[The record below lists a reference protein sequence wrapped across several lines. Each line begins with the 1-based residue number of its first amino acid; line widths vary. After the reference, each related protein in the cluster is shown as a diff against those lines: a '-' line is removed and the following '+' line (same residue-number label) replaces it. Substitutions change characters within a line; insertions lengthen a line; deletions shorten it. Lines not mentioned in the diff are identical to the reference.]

1 MISQWIA
8 FGLIMLVMVG
18 LAFAFSRKG
27 LKIKS
32 DAESKPPSIMGDGSA
47 M

>member
-1 MISQWIA
+1 MVWVLYA
-8 FGLIMLVMVG
+8 LIVLVFFG

-32 DAESKPPSIMGDGSA
+32 DAETKPPPDMTGASF
-47 M
+47 

>member
-1 MISQWIA
+1 MVWIVY
-8 FGLIMLVMVG
+8 GLIVLTIFG

-32 DAESKPPSIMGDGSA
+32 DAETKPTPIHMSDASLL
-47 M
+47 

>member
-1 MISQWIA
+1 MVWVWFA
-8 FGLIMLVMVG
+8 LIVLVIFG

-32 DAESKPPSIMGDGSA
+32 DAETKPPPRVGDNSIL
-47 M
+47 

>member
-1 MISQWIA
+1 MVWVVY
-8 FGLIMLVMVG
+8 GLIVLAFFG

-32 DAESKPPSIMGDGSA
+32 DAETKPPSPMSDASLL
-47 M
+47 

>member
-1 MISQWIA
+1 MDIVWVWYV
-8 FGLIMLVMVG
+8 LNVLVIFG

-32 DAESKPPSIMGDGSA
+32 DAETKPPDMSGASLM
-47 M
+47 

>member
-1 MISQWIA
+1 MVWVWFA
-8 FGLIMLVMVG
+8 LIVLVIFG

-32 DAESKPPSIMGDGSA
+32 DAETKPPPDMSGGSFL
-47 M
+47 

>member
-1 MISQWIA
+1 MVWVWFS
-8 FGLIMLVMVG
+8 LIVLVIFG

-32 DAESKPPSIMGDGSA
+32 DAETKPPPDMTGASF
-47 M
+47 

>member
-1 MISQWIA
+1 MVWVVY
-8 FGLIMLVMVG
+8 GLIMLAVFG

-32 DAESKPPSIMGDGSA
+32 DAETKPPPIMS
-47 M
+47 

>member
-1 MISQWIA
+1 MVWVVY
-8 FGLIMLVMVG
+8 GLIVLAIFG

-32 DAESKPPSIMGDGSA
+32 DAETKPAPIHMSDPSLM
-47 M
+47 

>member
-1 MISQWIA
+1 M
-8 FGLIMLVMVG
+8 GLIVLTFFG

-32 DAESKPPSIMGDGSA
+32 DAESKPPSPMSDASLL
-47 M
+47 

>member
-1 MISQWIA
+1 MVWVIYA
-8 FGLIMLVMVG
+8 LIVLTFFG

-32 DAESKPPSIMGDGSA
+32 DAETKPPPVMS
-47 M
+47 

>member
-1 MISQWIA
+1 MVWVVY
-8 FGLIMLVMVG
+8 GLIVLAIFG

-32 DAESKPPSIMGDGSA
+32 DAEAKPPSPMSDASLL
-47 M
+47 

>member
-1 MISQWIA
+1 MVWVLY
-8 FGLIMLVMVG
+8 GLIVLAIFG

-32 DAESKPPSIMGDGSA
+32 DAETKPSPSPMSDASLL
-47 M
+47 

>member
-8 FGLIMLVMVG
+8 FGLFMLVIVG

-32 DAESKPPSIMGDGSA
+32 DAETKPPPIVGDGSA

>member
-1 MISQWIA
+1 MVWVLYALIVLA
-8 FGLIMLVMVG
+8 FFG

-32 DAESKPPSIMGDGSA
+32 DAETKPPPSPMSDASL

>member
-1 MISQWIA
+1 MVWVLY
-8 FGLIMLVMVG
+8 GLIVLAIFG

-32 DAESKPPSIMGDGSA
+32 DAETKPPPSPMSDASLL
-47 M
+47 

>member
-1 MISQWIA
+1 
-8 FGLIMLVMVG
+8 MVTDWVVYGFTVLAIFG

-32 DAESKPPSIMGDGSA
+32 DAETKPPPDMSGASLM
-47 M
+47 